1 VTDHP
6 EPAGDLLAERYEQ
19 LRQVALGGTGHADGF
34 RHGLGVLTSR
44 GMAAWIRAC
53 GRSRPAPAIAPAAAA
68 VQPRPMPDT
77 FTGEVVAVL
86 AQMALAHV

>member
-1 VTDHP
+1 VTDQDG
-6 EPAGDLLAERYEQ
+6 PADGLAERYEQ
-19 LRQVALGGTGHADGF
+19 LRQVALGVAGRADGF

-44 GMAAWIRAC
+44 GTAAWIRAC
-53 GRSRPAPAIAPAAAA
+53 GQGRATPTTPSAAAP
-68 VQPRPMPDT
+68 VVPQPARDA